1 MIHDYP
7 PVTGGGLAIAIQELA
22 RLLHPEFRFTVL
34 SSRLVDHFAD
44 DTNRES
50 GSGST
55 PDGAEVALASLRD
68 IRRFVKIA
76 DGVIVH
82 WTFSFRRLSTFAVF
96 IAPLMTRHVACVVHT
111 APAHC
116 QYNRLRWLPKP
127 ARAALL
133 LLIRFALNRCTAV
146 VALGAGHAASLA
158 QSKIW
163 ATHVIPLP
171 VVPSPTYAR
180 SYRRRLRHPDSLTTI
195 GIVGELSELKGADD
209 IPRVLRTLT
218 PEFAFRIAGGGPLAR
233 DVAACVRRLDPD
245 QRARVT
251 MLDRLDPAAM
261 PAFYDTIDVL
271 LVLSRTESQCRVALE
286 AMLAGVLVL
295 ARPAAGIGDV
305 VINRVTGLYV
315 EPGDPDSIETALDTI
330 RTNLSLASAIRRRAR
345 TCASHAFRESRDSWT
360 RFLTELIEYTH
371 S

>member
-1 MIHDYP
+1 
-7 PVTGGGLAIAIQELA
+7 
-22 RLLHPEFRFTVL
+22 
-34 SSRLVDHFAD
+34 
-44 DTNRES
+44 
-50 GSGST
+50 
-55 PDGAEVALASLRD
+55 
-68 IRRFVKIA
+68 
-76 DGVIVH
+76 
-82 WTFSFRRLSTFAVF
+82 
-96 IAPLMTRHVACVVHT
+96 
-111 APAHC
+111 
-116 QYNRLRWLPKP
+116 
-127 ARAALL
+127 
-133 LLIRFALNRCTAV
+133 
-146 VALGAGHAASLA
+146 
-158 QSKIW
+158 
-163 ATHVIPLP
+163 
-171 VVPSPTYAR
+171 
-180 SYRRRLRHPDSLTTI
+180 LRHPDSLTTI